1 MTVAEAANIY
11 FTNSWSFGGLCNVDP
26 VLICLIL
33 YCLKHFGNPS
43 SGWFWWASSN
53 RTDAGLSRATRTAMI
68 SSGDSSMLWEASW
81 LPARPSDTGH
91 HTESHRASGRH
102 ITGSS
107 NYRLLLPCALHQAET
122 SACWG
127 HLCTLSSGQALLST
141 LCSYCSGAEF
151 LSTLYFIPSEGMN
164 FIYCLKSWLPHVWI
178 DVLMVFWERLAQSV
192 PLLYQDLFLL
202 AKQ

>member
-53 RTDAGLSRATRTAMI
+53 RTDAGLSRATRTATI
-68 SSGDSSMLWEASW
+68 SSGDSVCSGKRLGSQPGLRILEIIQKATVHQTDTSQD
-81 LPARPSDTGH
+81 LP
-91 HTESHRASGRH
+91 
-102 ITGSS
+102 ITGCFSPVACI
-107 NYRLLLPCALHQAET
+107 RQET

-127 HLCTLSSGQALLST
+127 HLRTLSSGQALLST

-164 FIYCLKSWLPHVWI
+164 FIYCFKSWLPHVWI
-178 DVLMVFWERLAQSV
+178 DIFMVF
-192 PLLYQDLFLL
+192 LLSHYPCSTKICFF
-202 AKQ
+202 